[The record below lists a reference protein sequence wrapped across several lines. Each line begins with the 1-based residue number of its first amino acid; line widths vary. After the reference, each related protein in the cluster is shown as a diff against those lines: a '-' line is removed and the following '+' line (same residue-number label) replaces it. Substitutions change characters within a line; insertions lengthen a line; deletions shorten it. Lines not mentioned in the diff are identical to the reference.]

1 MIRKYGSKDYA
12 ASLSGVDQRLRDC
25 LQVLWLSLPKER
37 ANLDDLEEQFR
48 RLVERVLRDFKED
61 AEQLKE
67 NGESTKQ
74 DTEGL
79 F

>member
-61 AEQLKE
+61 AEQFKE
-67 NGESTKQ
+67 NGESPKQ
-74 DTEGL
+74 DAEGL